1 MPGKK
6 SLKKIEKQQ
15 QSSKDKADKK
25 SKDKRDKI
33 IGAIEIPDATS
44 DEVMGA
50 LKGMKAITPTG
61 VASRF
66 NLKVSV
72 AKKMLKEL
80 EDNGTLMLAARSH
93 NLKVYAFKTD

>member
-6 SLKKIEKQQ
+6 SLKKMEKQQ
-15 QSSKDKADKK
+15 SAKDKTDQKA
-25 SKDKRDKI
+25 KDKRNKI

-61 VASRF
+61 VASKF

-80 EDNGTLMLAARSH
+80 EDSGTLELAARSH
-93 NLKVYAFKTD
+93 NLKVYTLKMD

>member
-6 SLKKIEKQQ
+6 SLKKMEKQQ
-15 QSSKDKADKK
+15 AAKDKEDQKTK
-25 SKDKRDKI
+25 EKRDKI
-33 IGAIEIPDATS
+33 IGAVQIPDATS

-72 AKKMLKEL
+72 AKKMLREL
-80 EDNGTLMLAARSH
+80 EDNGALELAARSH
-93 NLKVYAFKTD
+93 NLKVYALKDD

>member
-6 SLKKIEKQQ
+6 SLKKMEKQQ
-15 QSSKDKADKK
+15 AAKDKTDQKA
-25 SKDKRDKI
+25 KDKRNKI

-61 VASRF
+61 VASKF

-80 EDNGTLMLAARSH
+80 EDNGTLELAARSH
-93 NLKVYAFKTD
+93 NLKVYAFKMD

>member
-6 SLKKIEKQQ
+6 SLKKMEKQQ
-15 QSSKDKADKK
+15 ASKDKADQKAK
-25 SKDKRDKI
+25 EKRDKI
-33 IGAIEIPDATS
+33 IGAVEIPDANS

-72 AKKMLKEL
+72 AKKMLREL

>member
-6 SLKKIEKQQ
+6 NLKKMEKQQ
-15 QSSKDKADKK
+15 STKDKTDQK

-33 IGAIEIPDATS
+33 IGAVEIPDATS

-50 LKGMKAITPTG
+50 LRGMKAITPTG
-61 VASRF
+61 VASKF

-72 AKKMLKEL
+72 AKKMLREL

-93 NLKVYAFKTD
+93 NLKVYAFKMD

>member
-6 SLKKIEKQQ
+6 SLKKMEKQQ
-15 QSSKDKADKK
+15 ATKDEGDKK
-25 SKDKRDKI
+25 AKDKRDMI
-33 IGAIEIPDATS
+33 IGAVDIPDTNS

-61 VASRF
+61 VASKF

-72 AKKMLKEL
+72 AKKMLSDL
-80 EDNGTLMLAARSH
+80 EENGTLELAAKSQ
-93 NLKVYAFKTD
+93 NLKVYALKMD

>member
-6 SLKKIEKQQ
+6 SLKKMEKQQ
-15 QSSKDKADKK
+15 AAKGKEEKKAKE
-25 SKDKRDKI
+25 KRDKI
-33 IGAIEIPDATS
+33 IGAVDIPDATS

-61 VASRF
+61 VASKF

-72 AKKMLKEL
+72 AKKMLREL
-80 EDNGTLMLAARSH
+80 EDNGTLELAARSQ
-93 NLKVYAFKTD
+93 NLKVYMLKID

>member
-6 SLKKIEKQQ
+6 SLKKMEKQQ
-15 QSSKDKADKK
+15 SAKDKTDQKA
-25 SKDKRDKI
+25 KDKRNKI

-61 VASRF
+61 VASKF

-80 EDNGTLMLAARSH
+80 EDNGTLELAARSH
-93 NLKVYAFKTD
+93 NLKVYALKMD

>member
-6 SLKKIEKQQ
+6 SLKKMEKQQ
-15 QSSKDKADKK
+15 AAKDKTDQKGK
-25 SKDKRDKI
+25 EKRNKI

-61 VASRF
+61 VASKF

-72 AKKMLKEL
+72 AKKMLREL
-80 EDNGTLMLAARSH
+80 EDNGTLELAARSH
-93 NLKVYAFKTD
+93 NLKVYALKMD

>member
-6 SLKKIEKQQ
+6 SLKKMEKQQ
-15 QSSKDKADKK
+15 SAKDKTDQKA
-25 SKDKRDKI
+25 KDKRNKI

-61 VASRF
+61 VASKF

-72 AKKMLKEL
+72 AKKMLREL
-80 EDNGTLMLAARSH
+80 EDNGTLELAARSH
-93 NLKVYAFKTD
+93 NLKVYALKMD

>member
-6 SLKKIEKQQ
+6 SLKKMEKQQ
-15 QSSKDKADKK
+15 AAKDKEDRKAKE
-25 SKDKRDKI
+25 KRDKI
-33 IGAIEIPDATS
+33 IGAVQIPEATS

-50 LKGMKAITPTG
+50 LRGMKAITPTG

-72 AKKMLKEL
+72 AKKMLREL
-80 EDNGTLMLAARSH
+80 EDNGTLKMAARSH
-93 NLKVYAFKTD
+93 NLKVYALNDD

>member
-6 SLKKIEKQQ
+6 SLKKMEKQQ
-15 QSSKDKADKK
+15 ATKDEGDKK
-25 SKDKRDKI
+25 AKDKRDKI
-33 IGAIEIPDATS
+33 IGAVDIPDANS

-72 AKKMLKEL
+72 AKKMLSDL
-80 EDNGTLMLAARSH
+80 EENGTLELAAKSQ
-93 NLKVYAFKTD
+93 NLKVYALKMD

>member
-1 MPGKK
+1 M
-6 SLKKIEKQQ
+6 EKQQ
-15 QSSKDKADKK
+15 SAKDKTDQKAKE
-25 SKDKRDKI
+25 KRKKI
-33 IGAIEIPDATS
+33 IGAVEIPDATS

-61 VASRF
+61 VASKF

-80 EDNGTLMLAARSH
+80 EDNGTLELAARSH
-93 NLKVYAFKTD
+93 NLKVYALKMD

>member
-6 SLKKIEKQQ
+6 SLKKMEKQQ
-15 QSSKDKADKK
+15 DTKDKGDKK
-25 SKDKRDKI
+25 AKEKRDKI

-50 LKGMKAITPTG
+50 LKGMKAITPTA
-61 VASRF
+61 VAGRF

-72 AKKMLKEL
+72 AKRMLCDL
-80 EDNGTLMLAARSH
+80 EDNGTLHLAARSH
-93 NLKVYAFKTD
+93 NLKVYALRGD

>member
-6 SLKKIEKQQ
+6 SLKKMEKQ
-15 QSSKDKADKK
+15 QSSKDKTDQKA
-25 SKDKRDKI
+25 KDKRNKI

-61 VASRF
+61 VASKF

-80 EDNGTLMLAARSH
+80 EDNGTLELAARSH

>member
-6 SLKKIEKQQ
+6 SLKKMEKQQ
-15 QSSKDKADKK
+15 ATKDEGDKK
-25 SKDKRDKI
+25 AKDKRDKI
-33 IGAIEIPDATS
+33 IGAVDIPDTNS

-61 VASRF
+61 VASKF

-72 AKKMLKEL
+72 AKKMLSDL
-80 EDNGTLMLAARSH
+80 EENGTLELAAKSQ
-93 NLKVYAFKTD
+93 NLKVYALKMD

>member
-6 SLKKIEKQQ
+6 SLKKMEKQQ
-15 QSSKDKADKK
+15 ATKDEGDKK
-25 SKDKRDKI
+25 AKDKRDKI
-33 IGAIEIPDATS
+33 IGAVDIPDANS

-72 AKKMLKEL
+72 AKKMLREL
-80 EDNGTLMLAARSH
+80 EDNGTLMLAASSH

>member
-6 SLKKIEKQQ
+6 SLKKMEKQQ
-15 QSSKDKADKK
+15 SAKDKTDQKAKE
-25 SKDKRDKI
+25 KRKKI
-33 IGAIEIPDATS
+33 IGAVEIPDATS

-61 VASRF
+61 VASKF

-80 EDNGTLMLAARSH
+80 EDNGTLELAARSH
-93 NLKVYAFKTD
+93 NLKVYALKMG

>member
-6 SLKKIEKQQ
+6 SLKKMEKQQ
-15 QSSKDKADKK
+15 ATKDEGDKK
-25 SKDKRDKI
+25 AKDKRDKI
-33 IGAIEIPDATS
+33 IGAVDIPDANS
-44 DEVMGA
+44 NEVMGA

-72 AKKMLKEL
+72 AKKMLSDL
-80 EDNGTLMLAARSH
+80 EENGTLELAAKSQ
-93 NLKVYAFKTD
+93 NLKVYALKMD

>member
-6 SLKKIEKQQ
+6 SLKKMEKQQ
-15 QSSKDKADKK
+15 ATKDEGDKK
-25 SKDKRDKI
+25 AKDKRDKI
-33 IGAIEIPDATS
+33 IGAVDIPDANS

-61 VASRF
+61 VASKF

-72 AKKMLKEL
+72 AKKMLSDL
-80 EDNGTLMLAARSH
+80 EENGTLELAAKSQ
-93 NLKVYAFKTD
+93 NLKVYALKMD